1 MLGGL
6 IREDDVTTRTQV
18 PILGDIPLLGRLFRS
33 NSVTKRKNN
42 LMVFIRPVILKD
54 QLQMSG
60 LTAQRYA
67 FMREKQ
73 MQNAL
78 STFIKLSENPALSDF
93 EEFQNITPQ
102 QTEAN

>member
-1 MLGGL
+1 
-6 IREDDVTTRTQV
+6 
-18 PILGDIPLLGRLFRS
+18 
-33 NSVTKRKNN
+33 
-42 LMVFIRPVILKD
+42 MVFIRPVILKD

-78 STFIKLSENPALSDF
+78 STFIKLSENPALADF
-93 EEFQNITPQ
+93 DEFQKITPQ
-102 QTEAN
+102 QSETD